1 MPRNISPE
9 LQQLL
14 SRAIVRKMN
23 LGPILQDWK
32 IKHHAKRLN
41 LRYAVLD
48 RCIYRADLRGVNL
61 REANLEGAQLRHDYL
76 SHADLSGADFRGAT
90 LIDVNF
96 TGANLR
102 GADFRGAR
110 LDDADFTEADLRGAD
125 FRGARLDDADFTEAD
140 IRGADLKNA
149 NLVGALFYDT
159 KLAGANLQ
167 GAKIDT
173 CCHAIVIHIIL
184 SSSAPRSVKRWA
196 KTNLPDA
203 NWANMSS
210 YLLQEDNEK
219 TLIKILKIFRTWPDL
234 WAMAITYI
242 NEEQALKLIG

>member
-96 TGANLR
+96 TGAN
-102 GADFRGAR
+102 
-110 LDDADFTEADLRGAD
+110 LRGAD